1 VVHVTA
7 TRVAIGRRWASRDVI
22 ADVIVVQVVAFD
34 AVSRLAGRRSILP
47 ATSPLIGIWQTETEN
62 KIVCFIT
69 GTIVRCTLTQL
80 PPLRYISIQAS
91 RGRKKILKG
100 CSQHAN

>member
-1 VVHVTA
+1 VTA

-47 ATSPLIGIWQTETEN
+47 ATSPLIGRRRRKT
-62 KIVCFIT
+62 KFCVS
-69 GTIVRCTLTQL
+69 L
-80 PPLRYISIQAS
+80 PVPSSAAR
-91 RGRKKILKG
+91 
-100 CSQHAN
+100 